1 MGSIRVDATRWPL
14 FIATFPAGGVLVP
27 DVVAFYANWQSLIE
41 ERGAHVSLIDC
52 RAINPLLTPANIRRC
67 AGEEVTKRAELFN
80 RYTLAEARVVD
91 NAVVRGLVTAF
102 DWVTRSTLTVP
113 TTIVATVAEAERW
126 LAPRVEEARQSTR
139 SRQRR

>member
-1 MGSIRVDATRWPL
+1 
-14 FIATFPAGGVLVP
+14 
-27 DVVAFYANWQSLIE
+27 
-41 ERGAHVSLIDC
+41 
-52 RAINPLLTPANIRRC
+52 
-67 AGEEVTKRAELFN
+67 
-80 RYTLAEARVVD
+80 VVD